1 MKNTKILCTWEATAN
16 KSNIGPSLAEE
27 PLWDD
32 KIKSLHIR
40 VFEYMLDRARGGLG
54 DWSKAW
60 NNIMKEVIKGS
71 TGLEDYL
78 LQQRPELKQQQ
89 RSKTNK
95 DKGGKSSIDRVVD
108 KFRGNAFEIFAEA
121 LVLGNYLAQED
132 VAPIYNPPENLLH
145 EERFD
150 ASTHSASNPLITMN
164 IRVKN
169 WASEYKEYGV
179 GWDVIE
185 DLEALDNRNRRRYHK
200 EHPEWI
206 NDLDTEEE
214 WESRPRQIIIS
225 SGELSPKGE
234 EALGKEEHNSI
245 VAFVGAKAIS
255 KRLGSNPVA
264 FFKNIVND
272 LKGGL
277 T

>member
-1 MKNTKILCTWEATAN
+1 MKNTKTLCTWRATTN

-27 PLWDD
+27 PIWDD

-40 VFEYMLDRARGGLG
+40 VFEHMLDMSKKGLG
-54 DWSKAW
+54 NWSKAW
-60 NNIMKEVIKGS
+60 NNIMDEVIKGS

-78 LQQRPELKQQQ
+78 KSQRPGV
-89 RSKTNK
+89 
-95 DKGGKSSIDRVVD
+95 DKSSIDRVVN

-121 LVLGNYLAQED
+121 LTLGNYLAQED
-132 VAPIYNPPENLLH
+132 VAPIYNPPESPLH

-150 ASTHSASNPLITMN
+150 ASTYSASNPLITMN
-164 IRVKN
+164 IQVKN
-169 WASEYKEYGV
+169 WAGERKEYGV

-200 EHPEWI
+200 EHPEWV

-234 EALGKEEHNSI
+234 EALDKEEHNSI
-245 VAFVGAKAIS
+245 VTFVGARAIS
-255 KRLGSNPVA
+255 KRLGPKPVA
-264 FFKNIVND
+264 FFKNIVNE
-272 LKGGL
+272 LKGA
-277 T
+277 